1 MKNAGE
7 YAKLFHSIYEAY
19 APKYGYT
26 TREDTREFD
35 ARTPNGKLMIRV
47 VSFIIDK
54 RDQEIISEIEK
65 KIVEVNKKE
74 AQNNGTLEYLQMAH
88 QGRLD
93 AFTEIINLIKE
104 KK

>member
-65 KIVEVNKKE
+65 KIEHSGLFVDSNYKRGYKT
-74 AQNNGTLEYLQMAH
+74 AL
-88 QGRLD
+88 
-93 AFTEIINLIKE
+93 TEIINLIKE